1 VSAIFENVFAIFRKV
16 FGTLAIEPL
25 TPANI
30 REGFGQ
36 IIPQFPQDPM
46 VSWVVI
52 VAPAVE
58 ICQCPLANNETVKR
72 SYVVCVH
79 GLGVLFCQFR
89 P

>member
-1 VSAIFENVFAIFRKV
+1 VCAIFENVFAIFRKV
-16 FGTLAIEPL
+16 FATLAVQSLCPPYIC
-25 TPANI
+25 
-30 REGFGQ
+30 EGFGQ